1 MNRRMEGEEIR
12 DIDGARVVVLVTT
25 RVEAGR
31 KQCYGIPSL
40 GFCPP

>member
-12 DIDGARVVVLVTT
+12 DIDGVRVVVLVTI

-31 KQCYGIPSL
+31 K
-40 GFCPP
+40 